1 MNAKG
6 GGTAVLSV
14 VCLSTQ
20 QASALII
27 TLLAAGFLST
37 SEYGIYTLAVVFAEF
52 VIMLTYTGFFHFVVN
67 SEAEDDRVLSTMFWI
82 MTAIGLLG
90 GLVLY
95 LTAPAIAI
103 FFDAPALEPVLK
115 AFGFMQPF
123 ASAIG
128 WATAALTRAGL
139 MRRHFLSIGVSNVGA
154 LAIGAALL
162 TIWQSVFALVA
173 FRASRIIFQC
183 IFYGLSIPKRPKFIF
198 DAQLMREAASYSV
211 GLYGSSLLTFFA
223 NFGTDLVLAGLF
235 STAESGLY
243 RFANR
248 LAQATV
254 EIVAQPY
261 RTFALR
267 HFGDAARNKAS
278 LAPVFAQFLGA
289 GTLLL
294 GGFAATLFVL
304 GGPIVDVMFRPEYA
318 AAIVAMQALTIR
330 AGARVGQL
338 IIQPVF
344 AARKSTTPAFYFNIG
359 LTAAILGSIV
369 IFAPMGI
376 EALAIAQAAIQVI
389 SVPLAVVVIH
399 RWAEVDTRPAMN
411 HFYWALGLVLAY
423 GIGLWSLWHATSA
436 LNLSNSWHLS
446 GSFVLAIILA
456 VPVIGYAMRRDI
468 FSLKMFGD

>member
-6 GGTAVLSV
+6 GGTAALSII
-14 VCLSTQ
+14 CLSTQ

-37 SEYGIYTLAVVFAEF
+37 TEYGIYTLAVVFTEF

-82 MTAIGLLG
+82 MTFIGLVG
-90 GLVLY
+90 GLILY
-95 LTAPAIAI
+95 IAAPAIAR
-103 FFDAPALEPVLK
+103 FFDTDTLAPVLK
-115 AFGFMQPF
+115 AFGIMQPF

-162 TIWQSVFALVA
+162 TTWQSVFALVA
-173 FRASRIIFQC
+173 FRASRITLQC
-183 IFYGLSIPKRPKFIF
+183 LFYGMSIPKRPKFIF
-198 DAQLMREAASYSV
+198 DMQLMREAASYSV

-261 RTFALR
+261 RSFALR
-267 HFGDAARNKAS
+267 HFGDAARSKAS
-278 LAPVFAQFLGA
+278 LAPVFAQFFGA

-304 GGPIVDVMFRPEYA
+304 GKPAVEIMFRPEYA

-344 AARKSTTPAFYFNIG
+344 AARKRTTPAFYYNIA
-359 LTAAILGSIV
+359 LTTAILGSIA

-389 SVPLAVVVIH
+389 SVPLALVVIKK
-399 RWAEVDTRPAMN
+399 WADVDTAPAMN
-411 HFYWALGLVLAY
+411 HFYWALGLVMAY
-423 GIGLWSLWHATSA
+423 GVGAWGVWQATA
-436 LNLSNSWHLS
+436 AFNLPANWHL
-446 GSFVLAIILA
+446 GASFVLAIVLA
-456 VPVIGYAMRRDI
+456 TAVIGFAMRRGI
-468 FSLKMFGD
+468 VSLKMF

>member
-1 MNAKG
+1 MATKGSGNA
-6 GGTAVLSV
+6 ALSII
-14 VCLSTQ
+14 CLSTQ
-20 QASALII
+20 QASGLII

-37 SEYGIYTLAVVFAEF
+37 SEYGVYTLAVVFTEF

-67 SEAEDDRVLSTMFWI
+67 SEEEDDLVLSTMFWI
-82 MTAIGLLG
+82 MTAIGLAG

-95 LTAPAIAI
+95 FGAAAIAGV
-103 FFDAPALEPVLK
+103 FDAPVLEPVLQ
-115 AFGFMQPF
+115 AFGLMQPF

-139 MRRHFLSIGVSNVGA
+139 MRSQFLSIGASNVGA
-154 LAIGAALL
+154 LAVGSALL
-162 TIWQSVFALVA
+162 VSWQSVFALVA
-173 FRASRIIFQC
+173 FRASRLTLQC
-183 IFYGLSIPKRPKFIF
+183 VFFGLSIPKRPKLIF
-198 DAQLMREAASYSV
+198 DMRLMREAAHYSV

-267 HFGDAARNKAS
+267 HFGDAARGRTT

-304 GGPIVDVMFRPEYA
+304 GAPAVEIMFRPEYA
-318 AAIVAMQALTIR
+318 AAIVTMQALTVR

-344 AARKSTTPAFYFNIG
+344 AARKRTTPAFYYNLG
-359 LTAAILGSIV
+359 LTLAILGTIIV
-369 IFAPMGI
+369 CAPMGL
-376 EALAIAQAAIQVI
+376 EALALSQALVQVL
-389 SVPLAVVVIH
+389 SVPLAIWVIH
-399 RWAEVDTRPAMN
+399 RWAEVDTAPALN
-411 HFYWALGLVLAY
+411 NFFWALGLVGAY
-423 GIGLWSLWHATSA
+423 GIGVWVLWQATALASLPDSWRLVAA
-436 LNLSNSWHLS
+436 L
-446 GSFVLAIILA
+446 VLAILLGMA
-456 VPVIGYAMRRDI
+456 VTGYAMRRGI
-468 FSLKMFGD
+468 LTLTMFGD